1 MSPTAPGL
9 ADTRTLA
16 AFILLASL
24 SGIGV
29 GLAKV
34 NFALYA
40 LSLEA
45 SPLELGLVA
54 GAQTAGLLLASLP
67 CGMLVEQFG
76 PLRLY
81 LFGSLA
87 AGSLFQLLPLVGQ
100 PLLLLL
106 PILLIGLCMPCRLV
120 SLNAVFMQQLAQ
132 VGEARA
138 GWFRGSQMIGMLLLA
153 PPLAA
158 LFAGWL
164 GASGSWLPIGLLFV
178 VPALLAPRV
187 LHIYP
192 ARRQGAEP
200 LSLAALGRQL
210 GVLREQPALRDN
222 CLLEFCVQAAAMFFS
237 YFIVAITVQ
246 DYGWSAG
253 EAAALLS
260 AHGLAYIVALFG
272 LGRLLGGS
280 GQAGFAASLL
290 LCAAALASLG
300 LSGRAPLLWGGALL
314 LGLGLGML
322 QVVTL
327 SAYARHGAQ
336 LGHGRIAGL
345 AVLAGPGGSLA
356 GSVLGGVLG
365 EWFGLQPLFLLFVP
379 LFLGFLL
386 RPSPQHPQPALCA
399 RRISR

>member
-1 MSPTAPGL
+1 MTPTAPGL
-9 ADTRTLA
+9 ADTRTLT

-81 LFGSLA
+81 VFGSLL
-87 AGSLFQLLPLVGQ
+87 AGGLFQLLPLVGQ
-100 PLLLLL
+100 PL
-106 PILLIGLCMPCRLV
+106 PTLLIGLCMPCRLV

-164 GASGSWLPIGLLFV
+164 GAGGSWLPIGLLFV
-178 VPALLAPRV
+178 V
-187 LHIYP
+187 P

-260 AHGLAYIVALFG
+260 VHGLAYIVALFG